1 MVKSKRRKAENEE
14 RKSRN
19 KPCRSEGA
27 ERKKKTKNSQELD
40 REHQEGE
47 EENGEIVQAE
57 TDSAAPLEEKID
69 HDEETAIAV
78 QFTLEIMAQK
88 EKGEYHLLFD
98 DNM

>member
-1 MVKSKRRKAENEE
+1 MRELKGRRRLKI
-14 RKSRN
+14 
-19 KPCRSEGA
+19 
-27 ERKKKTKNSQELD
+27 SQELD

-47 EENGEIVQAE
+47 DENGDNVQAE